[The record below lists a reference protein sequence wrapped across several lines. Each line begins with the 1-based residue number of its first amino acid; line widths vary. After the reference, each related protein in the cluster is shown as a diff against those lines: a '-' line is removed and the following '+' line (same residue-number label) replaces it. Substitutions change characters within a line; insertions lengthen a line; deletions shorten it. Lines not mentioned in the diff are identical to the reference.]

1 MSEKQS
7 DHFYP
12 PNRANLRYQQVD
24 NSSLIAINKALCGAV
39 AFPCEK
45 GLHLFWLLPALVFVI
60 ANHLKLQRQVISDG
74 LRFSRLLANKHRIA
88 ITKEAILLFYRMFI
102 SGHGVLIASKRTHQH
117 DQGRFR

>member
-12 PNRANLRYQQVD
+12 PNRANLRSQQVD

-60 ANHLKLQRQVISDG
+60 PCHLKQPRQVIRDYYALVVC
-74 LRFSRLLANKHRIA
+74 LRIN
-88 ITKEAILLFYRMFI
+88 
-102 SGHGVLIASKRTHQH
+102 IASP
-117 DQGRFR
+117 

>member
-12 PNRANLRYQQVD
+12 PNRANLRSQQVD
-24 NSSLIAINKALCGAV
+24 NSSLIAINRAV

-60 ANHLKLQRQVISDG
+60 PCHLKQPRQVIRDDYALVVC
-74 LRFSRLLANKHRIA
+74 LRIN
-88 ITKEAILLFYRMFI
+88 
-102 SGHGVLIASKRTHQH
+102 IASP
-117 DQGRFR
+117 

>member
-12 PNRANLRYQQVD
+12 PNRANLRDQQVA

-45 GLHLFWLLPALVFVI
+45 GLHLFWLLPALIFVI
-60 ANHLKLQRQVISDG
+60 ANHLKLQRQVISDDYALVVC
-74 LRFSRLLANKHRIA
+74 LRIN
-88 ITKEAILLFYRMFI
+88 
-102 SGHGVLIASKRTHQH
+102 IASP
-117 DQGRFR
+117 